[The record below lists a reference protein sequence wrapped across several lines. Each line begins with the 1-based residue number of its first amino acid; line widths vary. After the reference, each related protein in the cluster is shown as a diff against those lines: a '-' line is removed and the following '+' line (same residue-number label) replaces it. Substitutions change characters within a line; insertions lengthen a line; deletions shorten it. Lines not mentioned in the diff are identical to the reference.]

1 MNASLTFDLVRR
13 HMPRAIGVGNPA
25 TASLGR
31 GARGGRIKPSRALDQ
46 ISGWQAIVRAIA
58 AILAL
63 CFAAFSFAASLNP
76 DPASKWSGW
85 QSGPAAVN
93 TPELRDG
100 RVYKLSPAQII
111 YYSAKENGLNP
122 LLLLVKLQAEQG
134 LIKNSY
140 SDTELQRRLDR
151 AVGYGVLESNP
162 TATKWFGFY
171 PQLVGMSYEFSQMRK
186 KKDFHAAFL
195 EYTPHEDKYKELQT
209 IYAQYAVVMNRVSG
223 RHYSASP
230 GSSGYLDDFRD
241 VSAQHIQAFLG
252 EFPGALKNAS
262 LFSGSAPASSGGAG
276 ATVGTDGMQFVSETL
291 PDGSVVQGGAAVAKS
306 WTLRNAG
313 SKPWDANY
321 CLRPSGAN
329 AILGAANVCV
339 NGVVAPGA
347 TFVFSTTLRI
357 PSAQAT
363 EQTLRQSWRFTD
375 PAGTQV
381 GSEIWA
387 QVKVAAVSVG
397 GSGPGSNPGSSPT
410 AVAMPLSPMP
420 GASQSFAHSLN
431 YKTSACNF
439 VGLHTG
445 VDYAPV
451 SVGQAVFAI
460 ADGTVSKTGQIGKTA
475 NSLGSYVVVD
485 HPQLGIRSYYLHIVP
500 GVSAGAKVSA
510 GARIASIANTTAV
523 GKHLH
528 LEIQKGGFNV
538 LDSNGKAKLFVGHST
553 TPIGQCGYV
562 TRQSDLAKGWVNPA
576 EFLKHP
582 VSIGGTGQH
591 QPDHEDVD
599 EEDFPPTSDQ
609 KRRAD
614 VVAMLLNSLAAKG
627 HKFAGSLDD
636 QARAAGLITSTT
648 LARPQD
654 TASRMEVALFAYR
667 ALQKFAPTALTGA
680 PGNFPIEEFRDA
692 PDGTAAEYQRVVNAL
707 AGAAVVTGSRD
718 ANGEMRFYP
727 TRKASTAEVQA
738 FVDRTVAKI
747 AGGVT
752 TPAPAA
758 LNIVGAGVSPTN
770 VALGQQMTFSVQVD
784 NPAAVDRAE
793 LVFGDTNVAPE
804 VLVRNGSTN
813 TWSRSR
819 MMTQAGTNR
828 PFQIRV
834 YKNGGGTVVRD
845 GTYSVQAS
853 TPPPA
858 ATRLRDEVPPSVECP
873 VRGDGWSRSNS
884 SPAHKVGG
892 GIGGADDSNALDLN
906 QNASSFNA
914 DAGQAVYAV
923 ADGDVYSGNGWG
935 GNSYGQLLINHTDA
949 EGRRWS
955 SGYLH
960 MTNKTT
966 ASRVNRGDVIGRV
979 GRVGADN
986 DHLHFAVYTGH
997 DGRTS
1002 INRIPTCNW
1011 AGAANP
1017 GDAMQFVGETLP
1029 DNSFISASVVTPK
1042 SWTLRNTGSTTWT
1055 SAYCLRPNGAQP
1067 LGSSSVCVTG
1077 NVPPNTTHVFQVNLQ
1092 APAAQATE
1100 QVYRQEWALRNASN
1114 TQIGT
1119 AVYALVKVRG
1129 ASSSTPPSPPIP
1141 AVLNIQSI
1149 GVSPQSAQA
1158 GHQMTFQVAVDNG
1171 ATVQRVELV
1180 FPDAGVTEAMTQAG
1194 ANNWQRSRV
1203 MAQSGS
1209 NRPYRINVIKK
1220 DGTTVTRDGTYS
1232 VTAVPAVPTPPP
1244 PPAPIVVNI
1253 QSVSASPSSVTV
1265 GQTMTFSTSVD
1276 NPGNVQKVE
1285 LRFPD
1290 VGVVEAMT
1298 QSGSMWVRSRTMTQ
1312 AGGNRSFQVV
1322 VTKRDGQTVT
1332 RDGGYSVASAPVAP
1346 PAPPS
1351 PPPPS
1356 PPVAP
1361 PSAPPASGGE
1371 VPPAAGCTAGG
1382 VKMCGVDGRTY
1393 ANACTLMKYGVSK
1406 ARNGPC

>member
-31 GARGGRIKPSRALDQ
+31 GARGGWIKPSRALDQ
-46 ISGWQAIVRAIA
+46 ISGWQASVRAIA

-63 CFAAFSFAASLNP
+63 CFAAFSFAASFNP

-291 PDGSVVQGGAAVAKS
+291 PDGSVVQGGANVAKS

-313 SKPWDANY
+313 GKPWDANY

-329 AILGAANVCV
+329 VILGAANVCV
-339 NGVVAPGA
+339 NGVIAPGA
-347 TFVFSTTLRI
+347 SFVFSTTLRI
-357 PSAQAT
+357 PPAQAT
-363 EQTLRQSWRFTD
+363 EQTLRQSWRFTN

-397 GSGPGSNPGSSPT
+397 GSGPGSNPGSSPA

-599 EEDFPPTSDQ
+599 EEDFPSTGDQ

-707 AGAAVVTGSRD
+707 AGASVVTGSRD

-738 FVDRTVAKI
+738 FVDRTTAKI
-747 AGGVT
+747 TAT
-752 TPAPAA
+752 SASPMPTAP
-758 LNIVGAGVSPTN
+758 G
-770 VALGQQMTFSVQVD
+770 
-784 NPAAVDRAE
+784 E
-793 LVFGDTNVAPE
+793 
-804 VLVRNGSTN
+804 
-813 TWSRSR
+813 
-819 MMTQAGTNR
+819 
-828 PFQIRV
+828 
-834 YKNGGGTVVRD
+834 
-845 GTYSVQAS
+845 
-853 TPPPA
+853 
-858 ATRLRDEVPPSVECP
+858 
-873 VRGDGWSRSNS
+873 
-884 SPAHKVGG
+884 
-892 GIGGADDSNALDLN
+892 
-906 QNASSFNA
+906 
-914 DAGQAVYAV
+914 
-923 ADGDVYSGNGWG
+923 
-935 GNSYGQLLINHTDA
+935 
-949 EGRRWS
+949 
-955 SGYLH
+955 
-960 MTNKTT
+960 
-966 ASRVNRGDVIGRV
+966 
-979 GRVGADN
+979 
-986 DHLHFAVYTGH
+986 
-997 DGRTS
+997 
-1002 INRIPTCNW
+1002 
-1011 AGAANP
+1011 
-1017 GDAMQFVGETLP
+1017 AMQFVSETLP
-1029 DNSFISASVVTPK
+1029 DNTFIAASVVTVK

-1055 SAYCLRPNGAQP
+1055 PSYCLRPTGAQP

-1077 NVPPNTTHVFQVNLQ
+1077 NVPPNTTYVFNVNLQ
-1092 APAAQATE
+1092 GPAAQATE

-1114 TQIGT
+1114 NQIGT

-1244 PPAPIVVNI
+1244 PAPIVVNI

-1285 LRFPD
+1285 LRFQD

-1312 AGGNRSFQVV
+1312 TGGNRSFQVV

-1332 RDGGYSVASAPVAP
+1332 RDGWYSVASAPVAP
-1346 PAPPS
+1346 PAPP
-1351 PPPPS
+1351 
-1356 PPVAP
+1356 PVAP
-1361 PSAPPASGGE
+1361 PSAPPNSGGE
-1371 VPPAAGCTAGG
+1371 VPVAPGCSAGG
-1382 VKMCGVDGRTY
+1382 VKVCGVDGRTY